1 MPLRCLRPTGLQYH
15 MVLKSQPGS
24 EPCQGRE
31 ARDSKSHRQDLL
43 PGQNIHYFNAFDE
56 AGV

>member
-1 MPLRCLRPTGLQYH
+1 